1 VQNTRWWSWVTNVP
15 ELVVW
20 LVLLVLSLFSAAPQQ
35 VQSLAVEVV
44 FSVFVGALVGVHMLL
59 YSVYPVLVVLPSV
72 VCVGLGVLWR
82 HWSVRSSAVVPEEV
96 AGPPEGRATGE
107 LVSAT
112 EAHVLLQD
120 MQEAMDNEDIYS
132 VSSNSSEDGDKWSF
146 SDNDNLSVS
155 EDDE

>member
-1 VQNTRWWSWVTNVP
+1 
-15 ELVVW
+15 
-20 LVLLVLSLFSAAPQQ
+20 
-35 VQSLAVEVV
+35 
-44 FSVFVGALVGVHMLL
+44 
-59 YSVYPVLVVLPSV
+59 VLPSV

-112 EAHVLLQD
+112 EAHVGRRASIQAGVVLLQG

-132 VSSNSSEDGDKWSF
+132 VSSSSSDGDKWPF
-146 SDNDNLSVS
+146 SDNNNLSVS
-155 EDDE
+155 DDDEEWTREYIEMIFFVLWYFFGNAMSAPSVLFVVKHVQLGVQWFQPAQS